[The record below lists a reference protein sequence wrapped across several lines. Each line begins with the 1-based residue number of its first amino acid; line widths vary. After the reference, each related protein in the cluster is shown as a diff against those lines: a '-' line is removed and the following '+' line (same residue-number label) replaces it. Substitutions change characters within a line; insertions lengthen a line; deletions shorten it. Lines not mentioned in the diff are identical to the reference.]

1 MKSLI
6 VKFIE
11 AALAGAKAEDDITT
25 AVAAKNA
32 GIVAVENRCFMLIN
46 VWKRKW

>member
-1 MKSLI
+1 

-25 AVAAKNA
+25 AVAAKKE
-32 GIVAVENRCFMLIN
+32 GTRKVENRCFMFIN
-46 VWKRKW
+46 AWKTEW